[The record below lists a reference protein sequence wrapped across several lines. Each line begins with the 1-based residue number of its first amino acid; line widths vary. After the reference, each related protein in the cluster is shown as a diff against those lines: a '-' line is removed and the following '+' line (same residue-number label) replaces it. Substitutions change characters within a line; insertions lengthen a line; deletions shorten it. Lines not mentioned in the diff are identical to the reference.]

1 MGYNLIGDIK
11 KMDKHKKI
19 VEIIKS
25 ADPDKPLFSY
35 FLLDSRM
42 NVTYGKFLDA
52 IISCPEIKGKTFVWL
67 GDNSYSSLLLLFSLA
82 YQKKTIVLL
91 NPLDDEMARK
101 EKRSSLPLDGIIKG
115 KDRITYPTNR
125 ANDNKEAYF
134 YFYTSG
140 TTSSSKAVVLTE
152 ENLCASCYN
161 GSYCLPLS
169 EDDVF
174 LSMLPLFHVF
184 GFVCALL
191 WPRQC
196 HARICLSRGFRSIQ
210 QDFASYKPT
219 AVSLVPQFA
228 SRLLRFHLVNPERKT
243 ILIGAGDC
251 SDEVIDALKARKIRV
266 SFGYGRTET
275 SSGLAL
281 SLGEDS
287 RARTICPEVKI
298 RIDPRDKEILVHAPT
313 VLRKGYLDG
322 GKLIEPVLEE
332 GYYRTGDLG
341 EIDQEGKLHLIGRKK
356 EILVLPTG
364 TKIFLPEYEGKLS
377 TYLKEGEFAVTL
389 NKEKQVVLHI
399 YTKEDKEE
407 VKKKVDQF
415 NDSYARGEQISD
427 IIFSSAPLAK
437 TATGKIKRYQLE
449 EGE

>member
-1 MGYNLIGDIK
+1 M
-11 KMDKHKKI
+11 
-19 VEIIKS
+19 
-25 ADPDKPLFSY
+25 
-35 FLLDSRM
+35 
-42 NVTYGKFLDA
+42 
-52 IISCPEIKGKTFVWL
+52 
-67 GDNSYSSLLLLFSLA
+67 
-82 YQKKTIVLL
+82 
-91 NPLDDEMARK
+91 
-101 EKRSSLPLDGIIKG
+101 
-115 KDRITYPTNR
+115 
-125 ANDNKEAYF
+125 
-134 YFYTSG
+134 
-140 TTSSSKAVVLTE
+140 
-152 ENLCASCYN
+152 
-161 GSYCLPLS
+161 
-169 EDDVF
+169 
-174 LSMLPLFHVF
+174 
-184 GFVCALL
+184 
-191 WPRQC
+191 
-196 HARICLSRGFRSIQ
+196 
-210 QDFASYKPT
+210 
-219 AVSLVPQFA
+219 
-228 SRLLRFHLVNPERKT
+228 
-243 ILIGAGDC
+243 
-251 SDEVIDALKARKIRV
+251 
-266 SFGYGRTET
+266 
-275 SSGLAL
+275 
-281 SLGEDS
+281 
-287 RARTICPEVKI
+287 KI
-298 RIDPRDKEILVHAPT
+298 RIDSRDKEILVHAPT